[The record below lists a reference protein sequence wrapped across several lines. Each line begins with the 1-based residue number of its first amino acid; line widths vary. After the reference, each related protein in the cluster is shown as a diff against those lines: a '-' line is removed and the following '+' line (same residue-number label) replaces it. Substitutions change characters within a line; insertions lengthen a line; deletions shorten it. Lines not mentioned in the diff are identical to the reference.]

1 MKSSI
6 LAALLSICLFTTH
19 LTALVTRA
27 ATLDRKCPLESDCME
42 NICTNFS
49 FIEKEEK
56 DPFYLVA
63 QCKNKKG
70 NYVYTKL
77 DLKKCIANWDGNLEW
92 TPRYDS
98 LQGQDVFQRRVLDG
112 HVVVDETLADNSTLN
127 RGGFRCSEC
136 GVFQKSADTYVGLK
150 CEECKP
156 RIFWLEGYKS
166 PSINLCGY
174 SIARLFQSLPC

>member
-6 LAALLSICLFTTH
+6 LAVLLSIHLFATH
-19 LTALVTRA
+19 LTALATRA

-49 FIEKEEK
+49 FLEKEEK
-56 DPFYLVA
+56 DPLYLVA

-92 TPRYDS
+92 TPR
-98 LQGQDVFQRRVLDG
+98 
-112 HVVVDETLADNSTLN
+112 
-127 RGGFRCSEC
+127 GGFRCNEC
-136 GVFQKSADTYVGLK
+136 GVFQKSADSYVGLR

-166 PSINLCGY
+166 PSINLSQGIWVSRDGALSCYDMNGEWY
-174 SIARLFQSLPC
+174 V

>member
-6 LAALLSICLFTTH
+6 LAALLSIHLFATH
-19 LTALVTRA
+19 LTALATRA

-42 NICTNFS
+42 NICTNFN

-56 DPFYLVA
+56 DPLYLVA

-92 TPRYDS
+92 TPSCMIISIIALLTGVAAQGIWVSRDGALSCYDMN
-98 LQGQDVFQRRVLDG
+98 G
-112 HVVVDETLADNSTLN
+112 EW
-127 RGGFRCSEC
+127 
-136 GVFQKSADTYVGLK
+136 YV
-150 CEECKP
+150 
-156 RIFWLEGYKS
+156 
-166 PSINLCGY
+166 
-174 SIARLFQSLPC
+174 